1 MSGMKKNTFTL
12 IVFLIVGLIAGII
25 IGQLLAPVPALA
37 FLTKSAQ
44 ITWEPKA
51 DLQVVKYE
59 FHLLVKLNL
68 CSILGL
74 VGAFLL
80 YRKV

>member
-1 MSGMKKNTFTL
+1 MTGMKKSTFTL
-12 IVFLIVGLIAGII
+12 IIFLIVGLITGII

-37 FLTKSAQ
+37 FLTKSVQ
-44 ITWEPKA
+44 ISWEPKA

-68 CSILGL
+68 CSIIGL
-74 VGAFLL
+74 VGAYLL
-80 YRKV
+80 YRKL

>member
-1 MSGMKKNTFTL
+1 MKKGTVTL
-12 IVFLIVGLIAGII
+12 IIFLIVGLLTGII
-25 IGQLLAPVPALA
+25 VGQLLAPVSALA

-44 ITWEPKA
+44 INWEPKA

-59 FHLLVKLNL
+59 LHLLVKLNL

-74 VGAFLL
+74 VGAYFL
-80 YRKV
+80 YRKL

>member
-1 MSGMKKNTFTL
+1 MGKNNLTL
-12 IVFLIVGLIAGII
+12 IVCLVIGLIAGII
-25 IGQLLAPVPALA
+25 VGQLLEPVSALS

-44 ITWEPKA
+44 ISWEPKA
-51 DLQVVKYE
+51 DLEVVKYE

-74 VGAFLL
+74 VGAFLI
-80 YRKV
+80 YRRL

>member
-1 MSGMKKNTFTL
+1 MKKGTVTL
-12 IVFLIVGLIAGII
+12 IIFLIVGLITGII

-51 DLQVVKYE
+51 DLQVLKYE
-59 FHLLVKLNL
+59 LHFQVRLNL

-74 VGAFLL
+74 VGAFFL
-80 YRKV
+80 YRKL